1 MAIMNALS
9 TVALLLLSN
18 VATAFVPHT
27 TTFGVQTRPF
37 SMASVAEAP
46 VETASTTVDKI
57 RNIAGKQKLVWSLLS
72 IAFQC

>member
-18 VATAFVPHT
+18 VATAFVPHSAT
-27 TTFGVQTRPF
+27 LGAQTRPF

-46 VETASTTVDKI
+46 TEADVETTAANM
-57 RNIAGKQKLVWSLLS
+57 RNIA
-72 IAFQC
+72 